1 MHETRTWKCL
11 ILKRSRYQNLKQ
23 KWSFVISNTSFRL
36 EEASAIESNSFFLAI
51 KPAALNHLDLDLVRL
66 GDTDNKGAQMFEA
79 LENIQNLDNSR
90 TEQYEKHSKT
100 WYEN

>member
-1 MHETRTWKCL
+1 MIFRNFKHKFSFG
-11 ILKRSRYQNLKQ
+11 RSERH
-23 KWSFVISNTSFRL
+23 R
-36 EEASAIESNSFFLAI
+36 IEFFFLAI
-51 KPAALNHLDLDLVRL
+51 KPAALNHLDLNLVRL
-66 GDTDNKGAQMFEA
+66 GDTDNKGAQMFAA

>member
-1 MHETRTWKCL
+1 MFDLEKEQVSKSQTKMIFRNFKHKFSFG
-11 ILKRSRYQNLKQ
+11 RSERH
-23 KWSFVISNTSFRL
+23 R
-36 EEASAIESNSFFLAI
+36 IEFFFLAI
-51 KPAALNHLDLDLVRL
+51 KPAALNHLDLNLVRL
-66 GDTDNKGAQMFEA
+66 GDTDNKGAQMFAA

>member
-1 MHETRTWKCL
+1 MIFRNFKHKFSFG
-11 ILKRSRYQNLKQ
+11 RSERH
-23 KWSFVISNTSFRL
+23 R
-36 EEASAIESNSFFLAI
+36 IEFFFLAI

-66 GDTDNKGAQMFEA
+66 GDTDNKGAQMFAA